1 MIMVTLL
8 SNKADYEW
16 DYYSKLLSVLQ
27 FNCEE
32 RGMKVI
38 ESWLAISIIQLSP
51 L

>member
-38 ESWLAISIIQLSP
+38 ESRLAISIIQLSP